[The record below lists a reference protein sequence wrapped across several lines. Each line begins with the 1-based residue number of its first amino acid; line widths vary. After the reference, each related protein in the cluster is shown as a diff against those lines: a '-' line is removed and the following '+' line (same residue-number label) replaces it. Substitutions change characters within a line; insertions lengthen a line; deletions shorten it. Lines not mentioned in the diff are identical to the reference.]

1 MIENLPLKTDEVG
14 RVVIPKKIR
23 IKYEIKKDSFLL
35 LKPEEK
41 SILFI
46 KQNKENKISNL
57 ISKLAKIESI
67 YKLDFMILNQEKIIY
82 ASKKL
87 KFSKKSNEEIKK
99 LFTELEKNQR
109 IDVEKLIFT
118 PNSYYYSLINFDDY
132 TKYLFII
139 FYKDEK
145 LKKIASLICDLF
157 S

>member
-1 MIENLPLKTDEVG
+1 MIENLPLKIDEVG
-14 RVVIPKKIR
+14 RVVIPKKVR

-35 LKPEEK
+35 LKPLEK
-41 SILFI
+41 GILFI

-67 YKLDFMILNQEKIIY
+67 YKLAFMILNQEKIIY

-87 KFSKKSNEEIKK
+87 KFLKNSNEEIKN
-99 LFTELEKNQR
+99 LFTELEKFQK
-109 IDVEKLIFT
+109 IDVKKIIFT

-139 FYKDEK
+139 FYKDEES
-145 LKKIASLICDLF
+145 KKIASLICDLF

>member
-1 MIENLPLKTDEVG
+1 MIENLPLKIDEVG

-35 LKPEEK
+35 LKPLEK
-41 SILFI
+41 GILFI

-57 ISKLAKIESI
+57 ISKLDKIESI